1 MNVQVVMVFGLA
13 LAWAPLSV
21 TAQEEVPPDTV
32 GILQAIQLPDL
43 TEILRQRGVPTE
55 EIAAAIE
62 GARRRGVPPGE
73 MTGVLEETA
82 ESVEQT
88 GPIENFGAF
97 VEQQLAAG
105 LRGREL
111 AEAIR
116 AEHGRRG
123 IGPGQR
129 LESRGRGSAGEGMRP
144 PEADRG
150 RGMPGGVPADTMADT
165 TGRRDP
171 SVDRGRRGR
180 PDTLS
185 DRRRRDTVPD
195 TSGVGVTSPKGG
207 PR

>member
-1 MNVQVVMVFGLA
+1 MNVQAVLVIGLA
-13 LAWAPLSV
+13 LAWAPFSV
-21 TAQEEVPPDTV
+21 AAQEEVPTDSA

-43 TEILRQRGVPTE
+43 TEILRERGVPAGEIE
-55 EIAAAIE
+55 ETIA
-62 GARRRGVPPGE
+62 GARQRGVPPGE

-82 ESVEQT
+82 ETVEQT

-105 LRGREL
+105 LRGQEL

-116 AEHGRRG
+116 AEHAQRG
-123 IGPGQR
+123 IGPGER
-129 LESRGRGSAGEGMRP
+129 LESRGRGSAGEGRRP
-144 PEADRG
+144 PEAGRG
-150 RGMPGGVPADTMADT
+150 RAVPADTMADT

-171 SVDRGRRGR
+171 SVDRRRGGR
-180 PDTLS
+180 PDTLP

>member
-1 MNVQVVMVFGLA
+1 MNVQGVLVIGLA
-13 LAWAPLSV
+13 LAWAPSSV
-21 TAQEEVPPDTV
+21 AAQEEVPTDSA

-43 TEILRQRGVPTE
+43 AEILRERGVPTE
-55 EIAAAIE
+55 EIAAAME

-82 ESVEQT
+82 ETVEQT

-123 IGPGQR
+123 IGPGER
-129 LESRGRGSAGEGMRP
+129 LESRGRGSAGEGRRP
-144 PEADRG
+144 PEAGRG
-150 RGMPGGVPADTMADT
+150 RGMPADTMADT

-171 SVDRGRRGR
+171 SVDRGRGGR
-180 PDTLS
+180 PDTLP

-195 TSGVGVTSPKGG
+195 TSGVGVTNPTGG